1 MLSVKEPLIMRQFQ
15 SLISYSSESVHY
27 YDECFGLP
35 EKINGIYQ
43 IEVLLS
49 ASGGVTLEDALQNPI
64 VKEFMDS
71 LRKK

>member
-1 MLSVKEPLIMRQFQ
+1 
-15 SLISYSSESVHY
+15 
-27 YDECFGLP
+27 LP

-71 LRKK
+71 LRKNKVISIL